1 MENLFFEL
9 PVGLRINGEIHTNVE
24 LLSTNGVA
32 EKIFL
37 KRLSE
42 KPYTWQ
48 GNVVSAAVKSK
59 GTFRLEPKY
68 ARSILK
74 KALLLFRVPLES
86 YPCPKSIPLWLR
98 FTEGC
103 GYLSFQNRK

>member
-37 KRLSE
+37 
-42 KPYTWQ
+42 
-48 GNVVSAAVKSK
+48 
-59 GTFRLEPKY
+59 
-68 ARSILK
+68 
-74 KALLLFRVPLES
+74 
-86 YPCPKSIPLWLR
+86 
-98 FTEGC
+98 
-103 GYLSFQNRK
+103 

>member
-48 GNVVSAAVKSK
+48 GNVVSAAVKSIGNIQIGAEVRK
-59 GTFRLEPKY
+59 KYLEEG
-68 ARSILK
+68 S
-74 KALLLFRVPLES
+74 VT
-86 YPCPKSIPLWLR
+86 IP
-98 FTEGC
+98 
-103 GYLSFQNRK
+103 SAVRKLPMS

>member
-37 KRLSE
+37 KDYL
-42 KPYTWQ
+42 KNP
-48 GNVVSAAVKSK
+48 
-59 GTFRLEPKY
+59 
-68 ARSILK
+68 ILGREMS
-74 KALLLFRVPLES
+74 FPQPL
-86 YPCPKSIPLWLR
+86 KV
-98 FTEGC
+98 
-103 GYLSFQNRK
+103 